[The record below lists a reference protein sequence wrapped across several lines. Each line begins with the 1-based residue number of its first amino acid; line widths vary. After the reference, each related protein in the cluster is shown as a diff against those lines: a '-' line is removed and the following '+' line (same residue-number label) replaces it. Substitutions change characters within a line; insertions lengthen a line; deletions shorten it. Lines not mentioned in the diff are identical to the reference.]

1 VSAPW
6 FERDPA
12 AYAAL
17 ESLLHARYP
26 TLHAFIENGECRV
39 RGTYAAIDGDRYAV
53 EIAVPANYPCS
64 LPDVWETGG
73 RIPREIDRHVFP
85 ASGALCLGVP
95 LALWI
100 AMKGDFSVDRVLDG
114 PVRSFLIGNSLV
126 EEGAPWPH
134 GDRSHGAAGI
144 LEHFGEL
151 VGTADPTVVGSL
163 LVDLLKHKVRGHWL
177 CPCGSG
183 RIIRKCHR
191 KAVETLRQAPPS
203 MLAHAVETIVKDP
216 KHRREMSAAA

>member
-1 VSAPW
+1 MSAPW

-12 AYAAL
+12 AYGAL
-17 ESLLHARYP
+17 ERLLRARHP
-26 TLHAFIENGECRV
+26 TLHAFIENGESRL
-39 RGTYAAIDGDRYAV
+39 RGTYAAIDGDRYTL
-53 EIAVPANYPCS
+53 EIALPANYPRS

-100 AMKGDFSVDRVLDG
+100 AMKGDFSVDRMLDYPIRG
-114 PVRSFLIGNSLV
+114 FLVGNSLV
-126 EEGAPWPH
+126 EQGEPWPH

-144 LEHFGEL
+144 LEHFREF
-151 VGTADPTVVGSL
+151 VGTADPMMVGSL
-163 LVDLLKHKVRGHWL
+163 LVNLLEHKVRGHWL

-191 KAVETLRQAPPS
+191 EAVETLRQAPPS
-203 MLAHAVETIVKDP
+203 MLTHALETIVKTL

>member
-1 VSAPW
+1 MSASW

-12 AYAAL
+12 AFTAL
-17 ESLLHARYP
+17 ERLLRARYP
-26 TLHAFIENGECRV
+26 TLHAFIENGECHV
-39 RGTYAAIDGDRYAV
+39 RGTYAAIDGDRYAL
-53 EIAVPANYPCS
+53 EIAVPANYPRS

-73 RIPREIDRHVFP
+73 RIPREINRHVFP
-85 ASGALCLGVP
+85 TSGALCLGVP

-100 AMKGDFSVDRVLDG
+100 ATKGDFSVDRMLDG

-151 VGTADPTVVGSL
+151 VGTADPMVVGTL
-163 LVDLLKHKVRGHWL
+163 LIDLLEQKVRGHWL

-183 RIIRKCHR
+183 CNIRKCHR
-191 KAVETLRQAPPS
+191 EAVETLRQAPPS
-203 MLAHAVETIVKDP
+203 VLAHAIETIA
-216 KHRREMSAAA
+216 KHLKQRRENSAAA